1 MVLGRKLQSN
11 LSALYSPP
19 ASKPAAQ
26 TDALIHPPRLPSP
39 RHCRHSYR
47 RTSSFSHTNS
57 SPNGRSYGIHSKAR
71 PHLPSLQPKHRDSM
85 VTRAYSV
92 LAKLPP
98 LPCSPQPNHPNL
110 IHARRSNYGRTRSS
124 AFYTPPRAASSP
136 LHSEIR
142 LPGFASPSSVPPPPL
157 LPFLLLSLQPRIHE
171 VKQEKEK
178 WLESC

>member
-19 ASKPAAQ
+19 ASNSTRGPNRRTHSPAS
-26 TDALIHPPRLPSP
+26 TSLSDALQTLISTYLLHALVIL
-39 RHCRHSYR
+39 
-47 RTSSFSHTNS
+47 SHKFQSQCQVLWDTFQS
-57 SPNGRSYGIHSKAR
+57 TPTLL

-136 LHSEIR
+136 IHSEIR

-157 LPFLLLSLQPRIHE
+157 LPFLLLSFN
-171 VKQEKEK
+171 
-178 WLESC
+178 LEYTR